1 VPDNPGA
8 WLVTTA
14 RRRAIDRLRR
24 DRVLAGSR
32 KHKHQEPPACGE
44 PASVPGGVPE
54 AEPQPPFSSI
64 ESMLKGANPRN
75 CCMTL
80 KNGEEPDL
88 ERY

>member
-1 VPDNPGA
+1 
-8 WLVTTA
+8 
-14 RRRAIDRLRR
+14 
-24 DRVLAGSR
+24 
-32 KHKHQEPPACGE
+32 
-44 PASVPGGVPE
+44 VPGGVPE